1 MILVPEGLIEFIP
14 EMGTL
19 IQEINEAVA
28 QEFTGDIKDWVLSKL
43 TGASKDLFELLPESI
58 SV

>member
-1 MILVPEGLIEFIP
+1 MVLVPEGLIEFIP
-14 EMGTL
+14 EMGKL

-43 TGASKDLFELLPESI
+43 TGASKDLF
-58 SV
+58 